1 VEPPVPSL
9 PIDQLFAFLPGALLR
24 CRVLADGSQ
33 VTYAFIERHR
43 RVWPI
48 SVQRR
53 VLKVSVAG

>member
-1 VEPPVPSL
+1 VPSL

-24 CRVLADGSQ
+24 YRVLADGSQ